1 MCRGDIKSGG
11 MREQRETSTNNAN
24 VTASVVFYLNQ

>member
-1 MCRGDIKSGG
+1 